1 MKGRKSVKKG
11 SSRRDFLRAVGAGA
25 PSLTL
30 LGKGARAGAPT
41 APSVPTEAMP
51 VKEGGDPTY
60 QHLTLD
66 EVARSH
72 HEVNYEEVAD
82 AYGGPMSRGP
92 LVSVKA
98 HPEIVWGR
106 PDMGIG
112 MVANPLAFGV
122 GNPPELIR
130 WRDVER
136 SLLKGYL
143 PILISRYQDGDLRY
157 EQVLFATLL
166 DGGEVKTGHEKQV
179 ALIRMSV
186 VNASF
191 TERRHATW
199 WVFAPAAVA
208 TTDEPPFFWSYKLFD
223 VTGSLPP
230 VPELSPGEPNDLLRD
245 GSTLL
250 GVHEEG
256 PGVTA
261 TSYANATRLEMDLL
275 PGQKKTACLKVSS
288 NKRGF
293 TPEEI
298 ERLRRL
304 DFFSARD
311 QRVRELEAILEH
323 GAKIRVPEEIVN
335 NIYRAQI
342 LYNQTQMV
350 QAADRDYFV
359 PVQASAGV
367 WPWEHMHQLSVLD
380 GLGYHEDVRKSLI
393 YFLKLQGRRPP
404 NAKVKSFAGF
414 FPSSGTFEESGWE
427 DDADSTIYGVIAHR
441 PESKAGTFPNWV
453 CNTGCVLRVYAEHY
467 FCTGDR
473 QWLMSAAP
481 AMIKGCD
488 WIIESRRTT
497 MQHDA
502 HGEKVLQYG
511 LMPAGQ
517 PYDTPVGKGDEYFY
531 CWTDGYTYFGFQRI
545 AEALADAGHPDGP
558 RLLREAANYRQD
570 IQEAMRRVRNEDPN
584 LPPYPEKIRGPEGWG
599 SFGSG
604 ALALVDTGLVDALD
618 PVFEEIENYMKG
630 HFNLNVLGL
639 TGRCHQDDKGNRGS
653 YYVTLTEDVWHNAWV
668 MRGEVEKALLSFY
681 SNLAFGVDKET
692 LGAIERFMLYDRR
705 YAPFYMDSS
714 GGMRICKMVRRTLL
728 LEKESGLQ
736 LLPAVPRRW
745 LEHGKTIQ
753 IEDLPTYFGGI
764 DLAVNS
770 QVLQQRIAIDLRLQV
785 ARPDRLKKVSLRVPH
800 PTKQRMKQ
808 VTLNGRPWTNFR
820 ADSETIQLNPAPR
833 RCEIVVHY

>member
-1 MKGRKSVKKG
+1 VKGRKSMNKG
-11 SSRRDFLRAVGAGA
+11 SSRRDFLRVVGAGA
-25 PSLTL
+25 PSITL
-30 LGKGARAGAPT
+30 LGRGTSAGAST
-41 APSVPTEAMP
+41 ATAVPADAPP
-51 VKEGGDPTY
+51 VKEGGDPAY

-66 EVARSH
+66 AVAQAQ

-98 HPEIVWGR
+98 HPEIVWAR

-122 GNPPELIR
+122 GNPPVLIH

-186 VNASF
+186 VNTSF
-191 TERRHATW
+191 TERRHAKW

-230 VPELSPGEPNDLLRD
+230 VPELSSNEPNDLLRD

-261 TSYANATRLEMDLL
+261 TPYAKATSLEMDLL
-275 PGQKKTACLKVSS
+275 PGQKKSGCLKVSS
-288 NKRGF
+288 NKGGF

-311 QRVRELEAILEH
+311 QRVWELEAILEH
-323 GAKIRVPEEIVN
+323 GAKIHVPEEIVN

-350 QAADRDYFV
+350 QAADRDYYV
-359 PVQASAGV
+359 PVQSSAGV
-367 WPWEHMHQLSVLD
+367 WPWEQMKQLTGLD
-380 GLGYHEDVRKSLI
+380 EFGYHDDVEKSLS

-404 NAKVKSFAGF
+404 NAKVKSFAGV

-427 DDADSTIYGVIAHR
+427 HDSESTIYGLIALR
-441 PESKAGTFPNWV
+441 TEAKEGTFPNWV
-453 CNTGCVLRVYAEHY
+453 CNTGSALRAFAEHY
-467 FCTGDR
+467 FYTRDR
-473 QWLMSAAP
+473 QWLNRVAP
-481 AMIKGCD
+481 AMVKACD
-488 WIIESRRTT
+488 WIIESRQTT
-497 MQHDA
+497 MQRDA
-502 HGEKVLQYG
+502 QGEKVLQYG

-517 PYDTPVGKGDEYFY
+517 PYDTPVTKEDKYFY
-531 CWTDGYTYFGFQRI
+531 CMTDGYTFHGFQRI
-545 AEALADAGHPDGP
+545 AAALADAQHSEGP
-558 RLLREAANYRQD
+558 RLVREAESYRQD
-570 IQEAMRRVRNEDPN
+570 ILEAMRRVRNNDP
-584 LPPYPEKIRGPEGWG
+584 LMPPYPEEIHGGEGWG
-599 SFGSG
+599 SFCSG
-604 ALALVDTGLVDALD
+604 ALSLVDTGLLD
-618 PVFEEIENYMKG
+618 PEDPAFVQLENHMKT
-630 HFNLNVLGL
+630 HFNLGVLGL
-639 TGRCHQDDKGNRGS
+639 SGRCHQDDKRNLGS
-653 YYVTLTEDVWHNAWV
+653 YYVSTTEDAFHGAWV
-668 MRGEVEKALLSFY
+668 KRGEVEKALLSFY

-714 GGMRICKMVRRTLL
+714 GGMHICKIVRRTLL
-728 LEKESGLQ
+728 LERESELH
-736 LLPAVPRRW
+736 LLPAAPRRW
-745 LEHGKTIQ
+745 LEQGKSIQ
-753 IEDLPTYFGGI
+753 IEDMPAYFGKI
-764 DLAVNS
+764 DLMVNS
-770 QVLQQRIAIDLRLQV
+770 QVFQGRIAIDLKLQV

-820 ADSETIQLNPAPR
+820 ADSETIQLNPPTHRA
-833 RCEIVVHY
+833 EIVVHY

>member
-1 MKGRKSVKKG
+1 MNKG

-30 LGKGARAGAPT
+30 LGRGARAGVPT
-41 APSVPTEAMP
+41 APAVPADAP
-51 VKEGGDPTY
+51 PAKEGGDPAY

-66 EVARSH
+66 AVAQTQ

-122 GNPPELIR
+122 GNPPVLIR

-157 EQVLFATLL
+157 EQVMFATLL

-186 VNASF
+186 VNTSF

-230 VPELSPGEPNDLLRD
+230 VPELSSNEPSDLLRD
-245 GSTLL
+245 GSTML

-261 TSYANATRLEMDLL
+261 TPYAKATRLEMDLL
-275 PGQKKTACLKVSS
+275 PGQKKSACLKVTS
-288 NKRGF
+288 NKGGF

-323 GAKIRVPEEIVN
+323 GAKIHVPEEIVN

-350 QAADRDYFV
+350 QAADRDYYV
-359 PVQASAGV
+359 PVQSSAGV
-367 WPWEHMHQLSVLD
+367 WPWEQMKQLTGLD
-380 GLGYHEDVRKSLI
+380 EFGYHDDVEKSLGYL
-393 YFLKLQGRRPP
+393 LKLQGRRPP
-404 NAKVKSFAGF
+404 NAKVKSFAGV

-427 DDADSTIYGVIAHR
+427 HDSESTIYGLIAR
-441 PESKAGTFPNWV
+441 RTEAKAGTFPNWV
-453 CNTGCVLRVYAEHY
+453 CNTGSALRTFAEHY
-467 FCTGDR
+467 FYTRDR
-473 QWLMSAAP
+473 QWLNRVAP
-481 AMIKGCD
+481 AMVKACD
-488 WIIESRRTT
+488 WIIESRQTT
-497 MQHDA
+497 MQRDA
-502 HGEKVLQYG
+502 QGEKVLQYG

-517 PYDTPVGKGDEYFY
+517 PYDTPVTKEDKYFY
-531 CWTDGYTYFGFQRI
+531 CMTDGYTFHGFQRI
-545 AEALADAGHPDGP
+545 AAALADAQHPEGS
-558 RLLREAANYRQD
+558 RLVREAESYRQD
-570 IQEAMRRVRNEDPN
+570 ILEAMRRVRNNDP
-584 LPPYPEKIRGPEGWG
+584 LMPPYPEEIHGGEGWG
-599 SFGSG
+599 SFCSG
-604 ALALVDTGLVDALD
+604 ALSLVDTELLD
-618 PVFEEIENYMKG
+618 PGDPAFVQLENHMKT
-630 HFNLNVLGL
+630 HFNLGVLGL
-639 TGRCHQDDKGNRGS
+639 SGRCHQDDKRNLGS
-653 YYVTLTEDVWHNAWV
+653 YYVSTTEDVFHGAWV
-668 MRGEVEKALLSFY
+668 KRGEVEKALLSFY

-714 GGMRICKMVRRTLL
+714 GGMHICKIVRRTLL
-728 LEKESGLQ
+728 LERESELH
-736 LLPAVPRRW
+736 LLPAAPRRW
-745 LEHGKTIQ
+745 LEHGKSIQ
-753 IEDLPTYFGGI
+753 IEDMPTYFGKI
-764 DLAVNS
+764 DLMVNS
-770 QVLQQRIAIDLRLQV
+770 HVLQGRIAIDLRLQV
-785 ARPDRLKKVSLRVPH
+785 ARQDRLKKVSLRVPH

-820 ADSETIQLNPAPR
+820 ADNETVQLNPAPH
-833 RCEIVVHY
+833 RCEIVIHY